1 MDDKIQNKWDQFKSK
16 EEEYLK
22 MNEQIEERRKNI
34 QNKLNQKEQESNNQ
48 ADNDVDLD
56 DEQNYNE
63 DQYDNQD
70 GEYDEFGLNENEYN
84 QEQDEEQDQPKEFSN
99 RDYINKII
107 QRVNN
112 EDDDVEETINY
123 KKNKNKLQ
131 LNKDEEQK
139 QENDIDD
146 DDDDEIDAEKLL
158 KKQEQLEEKLNKY
171 KKIDS
176 KKNEELIELEM
187 LVEEQGIYLIILILI
202 KLTQNNSKEKIIR
215 VQRIRKDGLLSEIDS
230 LQDTLKVKESIL
242 SQLGEKGKS
251 FEEETESYQ
260 VQINLL
266 NEKMEETKKMI
277 VKLGQ
282 QKQQEDKDC
291 KSIQNE
297 IDQVKKEIKKK
308 GVELNKKD
316 IKINRLQ
323 EEIDKIKMNLQINKG
338 NTTSD
343 KQGDAKKINEKLHS
357 DIKKLD
363 RQIQELLN
371 AFKKQLRLIDIL
383 KRQKNHLIAGQ
394 IFAYTEEQFVSAIEM
409 GQKI

>member
-1 MDDKIQNKWDQFKSK
+1 MDDKIKNKWDQFKSK

-34 QNKLNQKEQESNNQ
+34 QSKLNQKEQENSNE
-48 ADNDVDLD
+48 ADGDVDLD
-56 DEQNYNE
+56 DEQNYQ
-63 DQYDNQD
+63 DQYDNQE
-70 GEYDEFGLNENEYN
+70 GEYDEFGLNENQY
-84 QEQDEEQDQPKEFSN
+84 DEEEEDELDKPNEFSN

-107 QRVNN
+107 QRVKK
-112 EDDDVEETINY
+112 EDDDVGETINY
-123 KKNKNKLQ
+123 KKNKNQ
-131 LNKDEEQK
+131 NKFSNEGEEAK
-139 QENDIDD
+139 QADDFDD
-146 DDDDEIDAEKLL
+146 DDDDIDAEKLL

-187 LVEEQGIYLIILILI
+187 LVEEQ
-202 KLTQNNSKEKIIR
+202 EKIIR

-230 LQDTLKVKESIL
+230 LQNTLKVKESIL

-266 NEKMEETKKMI
+266 NEKMEETKKVI

-291 KSIQNE
+291 KSVQNE

-338 NTTSD
+338 KTASD
-343 KQGDAKKINEKLHS
+343 KQGDAKKINEKLQS